1 MIVTDASVLVP
12 ALADDGP
19 AGSRVRDR
27 LRNEELAAPQILD
40 IEFVSVLRRLVRVR
54 QLSTGRALQALHELR
69 ASSLHRQSHRP
80 LLGRIWEL
88 RDNLSAYDAAYLALA
103 ESLGATLLTAD
114 AGLARAP
121 GIRCDVEV
129 LTA

>member
-27 LRNEELAAPQILD
+27 LRHEELVAPEILD

-54 QLSTGRALQALHELR
+54 QLSAGRALQALHELR
-69 ASSLHRQSHRP
+69 ASSLHRQTHRP
-80 LLGRIWEL
+80 LLGRIWDL
-88 RDNLSAYDAAYLALA
+88 RDNLSAYDAAYVAMA
-103 ESLGATLLTAD
+103 EELGAVLLTFD
-114 AGLARAP
+114 RGIVGAP
-121 GIRCDVEV
+121 GIRCNVE
-129 LTA
+129 LLS